1 MCITSDI
8 VLACIGWVPERLS
21 GVQKSSATVAE
32 GYSGA
37 SRLNLSSLRS
47 YFQIEREVHARLG
60 HTRSLALK
68 QAIDKHR
75 DKNDVMNKRSGFFFA
90 F

>member
-1 MCITSDI
+1 M
-8 VLACIGWVPERLS
+8 PERLS
-21 GVQKSSATVAE
+21 GVQKSS
-32 GYSGA
+32 G
-37 SRLNLSSLRS
+37 RLFRRVPAQFKQSAVL
-47 YFQIEREVHARLG
+47 FQIEREVHARLG

-75 DKNDVMNKRSGFFFA
+75 DKNDVMNKRSGFFFS